1 MGEKI
6 YPYKQY
12 MIEEGVAPDS
22 EQFNYYFM
30 VTEEG
35 KKVAHFVVHVEGS
48 VLAEAEVF
56 EKGCRGV
63 IEDQYVVKHRPE
75 WQRWVHE
82 RIDKGYLQ
90 DMLLLIDEHQAREVD
105 MKKELKRKAGV

>member
-1 MGEKI
+1 MEEKI

-12 MIEEGVAPDS
+12 EIEEGVAPDS

-35 KKVAHFVVHVEGS
+35 KKIAHFVVHVDDS
-48 VLAEAEVF
+48 VLAETEVF

-63 IEDQYVVKHRPE
+63 IEGEFVAKHRSD

-82 RIDKGYLQ
+82 RIDKGYLR
-90 DMLLLIDEHQAREVD
+90 DMLLLIDKHQAREVD
-105 MKKELKRKAGV
+105 MKKELERRAV